1 MVKYRILALF
11 LLFLSIVN
19 AQEKPNL
26 SAGKAGEKTAFALFN
41 FGRSFNGT
49 GDIMGFQYG
58 FTYAKYLG
66 GKKIYWSI
74 GFEGTLHDD
83 EVIDYFFVDDQGNNR
98 DGKSRYVTSGLQLV
112 GGIGYQF
119 IKSSRH
125 DLGLSVGPLLRYQS
139 SSIPD
144 VVTILFPAVTDLPF
158 PVQVVEFREPFRTVS
173 LGAVLKL
180 NYYYKFENDFV
191 LGLTGGFQTDTN
203 GDTISY
209 ISLGVG
215 KRF

>member
-1 MVKYRILALF
+1 MKKYQILALS
-11 LLFLSIVN
+11 LLFLSITN
-19 AQEKPNL
+19 AQEELNKKN
-26 SAGKAGEKTAFALFN
+26 AIALFN

-49 GDIMGFQYG
+49 GDIWGFQYG
-58 FTYAKYLG
+58 LTYAKYFG
-66 GKKIYWSI
+66 EKKTYWSI

-83 EVIDYFFVDDQGNNR
+83 EQIDYFFVDDQGNNR
-98 DGKSRYVTSGLQLV
+98 DGKSRYVTSGLQLI

-125 DLGLSVGPLLRYQS
+125 DLGLSVGSLLRYQS

-144 VVTILFPAVTDLPF
+144 VVTTLFPALTNLPS
-158 PVQVVEFREPFRTVS
+158 PVQIVEFREPFRTLS

-180 NYYYKFENDFV
+180 NYYYKFENDFI